1 MGQRSWAKSEGH
13 NRMNERS
20 SKRQREL
27 LNFVDGFIQGHGYG
41 PSYREIMRA
50 LGYKSVSTV
59 AVHIDGLMAKGYL
72 RKRDR
77 SARSL
82 EVVTTHLDDA
92 PINKAPTPT
101 QEKWIINAVTSKFDA
116 LDNSQDN
123 PELLD
128 ELYVL
133 IGALKIL
140 GLDGAHLAMKTR
152 LVDYLKTQH
161 KTE

>member
-1 MGQRSWAKSEGH
+1 MENRST
-13 NRMNERS
+13 
-20 SKRQREL
+20 KRQREL

-41 PSYREIMRA
+41 PSYREVMRA

-59 AVHIDGLMAKGYL
+59 AIHIDGLITKGYL
-72 RKRDR
+72 RKRDN

-92 PINKAPTPT
+92 STRKTATPT
-101 QEKWIINAVTSKFDA
+101 QEKWLINAVTERFDS
-116 LDNSQDN
+116 LERQHDDRV
-123 PELLD
+123 LD

-140 GLDGAHLAMKTR
+140 GLEDAHVAMKAR
-152 LVDYLKTQH
+152 LATVIKR
-161 KTE
+161 

>member
-1 MGQRSWAKSEGH
+1 MDKQ
-13 NRMNERS
+13 RS

-27 LNFVDGFIQGHGYG
+27 LNFVDTFIQGHGYG

-59 AVHIDGLMAKGYL
+59 AVHIYGLMTKGYL

-82 EVVTTHLDDA
+82 EVVTTHLDDSPA
-92 PINKAPTPT
+92 KKGPTPA
-101 QEKWIINAVTSKFDA
+101 QEKWIINAVTDKFDA
-116 LDNSQDN
+116 LDISHDS
-123 PELLD
+123 EVLD

-133 IGALKIL
+133 VGALKVL
-140 GLDGAHLAMKTR
+140 GLDGAHIAMKTR
-152 LVDYLKTQH
+152 LTDYLKAQR

>member
-1 MGQRSWAKSEGH
+1 MEIRST
-13 NRMNERS
+13 
-20 SKRQREL
+20 KRQREL

-59 AVHIDGLMAKGYL
+59 AIHLDGLISKGYV
-72 RKRDR
+72 RKRDN

-82 EVVTTHLDDA
+82 EVITTHLDDA
-92 PINKAPTPT
+92 PIHRAVTPS
-101 QEKWIINAVTSKFDA
+101 QEKWIINAITERFDSIENQHN
-116 LDNSQDN
+116 DTV
-123 PELLD
+123 LD

-140 GLDGAHLAMKTR
+140 GLEEAHIAMKAR
-152 LVDYLKTQH
+152 LAIVIK
-161 KTE
+161 KK

>member
-1 MGQRSWAKSEGH
+1 MDKQ
-13 NRMNERS
+13 RS

-59 AVHIDGLMAKGYL
+59 AIHIDGLIAKGYL
-72 RKRDR
+72 NKRDN

-82 EVVTTHLDDA
+82 EVVTLRIDES
-92 PINKAPTPT
+92 PVRKTPT
-101 QEKWIINAVTSKFDA
+101 TPSQEKWLVEAVTGRFDKLAA
-116 LDNSQDN
+116 LHN
-123 PELLD
+123 PETLD

-133 IGALKIL
+133 IGALKVL
-140 GLDGAHLAMKTR
+140 GLEGAHVAMKTR
-152 LVDYLKTQH
+152 LIDYLKSQS
-161 KTE
+161 KTNS

>member
-1 MGQRSWAKSEGH
+1 
-13 NRMNERS
+13 MNERS

-59 AVHIDGLMAKGYL
+59 AVHIDGLIAKGYL
-72 RKRDR
+72 RKHDN

-92 PINKAPTPT
+92 PLHKGPTPA
-101 QEKWIINAVTSKFDA
+101 QEKWVINAITSRFDT
-116 LDNSQDN
+116 LDRMYNQ
-123 PELLD
+123 ETLD

-133 IGALKIL
+133 IGTLKIL
-140 GLDGAHLAMKTR
+140 GINGAHVAMKTR
-152 LVDYLKTQH
+152 LIDYLKTQNIA
-161 KTE
+161 K

>member
-1 MGQRSWAKSEGH
+1 M
-13 NRMNERS
+13 
-20 SKRQREL
+20 
-27 LNFVDGFIQGHGYG
+27 NFVDSFIQGHGYG
-41 PSYREIMRA
+41 PSYREIMKA

-92 PINKAPTPT
+92 PLRKGPTPA
-101 QEKWIINAVTSKFDA
+101 QEKWMINAVTKRFDG
-116 LDNSQDN
+116 LEKVENQST
-123 PELLD
+123 LD

-133 IGALKIL
+133 IGALKVL
-140 GLDGAHLAMKTR
+140 GLDGAHVAMKTR
-152 LVDYLKTQH
+152 LIDYLKTIN
-161 KTE
+161 KS

>member
-1 MGQRSWAKSEGH
+1 
-13 NRMNERS
+13 MNERS

-27 LNFVDGFIQGHGYG
+27 LNFVDVFIQGHGYG

-59 AVHIDGLMAKGYL
+59 AVHIDGLITKGYL
-72 RKRDR
+72 RKRDN

-92 PINKAPTPT
+92 PMHNGPTPA
-101 QEKWIINAVTSKFDA
+101 QEKWIINAVTGKFDELNKA
-116 LDNSQDN
+116 DS
-123 PELLD
+123 PEVLD

-133 IGALKIL
+133 VGALKVL
-140 GLDGAHLAMKTR
+140 GLKGAHVAMKAR
-152 LVDYLKTQH
+152 LIDYLKTQN
-161 KTE
+161 KS